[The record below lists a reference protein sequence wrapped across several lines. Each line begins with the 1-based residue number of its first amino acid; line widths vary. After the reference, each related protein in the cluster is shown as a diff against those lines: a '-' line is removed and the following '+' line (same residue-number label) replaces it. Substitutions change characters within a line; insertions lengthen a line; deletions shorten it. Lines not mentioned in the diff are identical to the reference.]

1 MSQGDL
7 RAVILAGGSGTRL
20 WPLSRLQSPKQFL
33 KLVGSESLLEATIT
47 RLHPLIGDSQVT
59 IVTSEDLAKGEGF
72 HLVQK
77 YASILEPVGRNT
89 APAIAVAALAMQLAA
104 TAKGTDP
111 EGDVMIVLPSDHL
124 IRDVPNFQ
132 RSLQSAIDAARE
144 GKLVTFGINP
154 TAPETGFGYI
164 RASGSGDV
172 RKVIEFREKPDRAT
186 AEAFLASGEYYWNS
200 GMFVWRAGSILAA
213 IEQYV
218 PELAAVLATI
228 RRDVENGTPLAEAI
242 KAHFAAC
249 PSISIDH
256 GVLEKCGDV
265 YMVPGNF
272 GWSDVGSWDAVY
284 EVAEKDAQQ
293 NAVQGNAVLV
303 ECRNTLIRSE
313 GRLIAAVG
321 VEDVAVVETADAIL
335 VSRMGQS
342 QQVRKVVDELVR
354 RAGTE
359 HIEHVTV
366 RRPWGTYTVLEEGPG
381 FKIKRIE
388 VRPGGRL
395 SLQSHKYRSEHW
407 VVVSGVATVTRN
419 AERFLVK
426 PNEST
431 FIPIGTKHRL
441 ENEGTEPL
449 QIIEVQVG
457 ESVSETDIQ
466 RYDDIYG
473 RTPAKAS

>member
-1 MSQGDL
+1 MNQPDL
-7 RAVILAGGSGTRL
+7 TAVVLAGGSGTRL

-47 RLHPLIGDSQVT
+47 RLHPLIEPSQVVV
-59 IVTSEDLAKGEGF
+59 VTSEDLAKGEGF
-72 HLVQK
+72 HLVQRFR
-77 YASILEPVGRNT
+77 SILEPVGRNT
-89 APAIAVAALAMQLAA
+89 APAIAVAALEASAA
-104 TAKGTDP
+104 GVDP
-111 EGDVMIVLPSDHL
+111 VMVVLPSDHL
-124 IRDVPNFQ
+124 IADVPAFHQ
-132 RSLQSAIDAARE
+132 ALKIATAAARE
-144 GKLVTFGINP
+144 GKLVTFGIHP
-154 TAPETGFGYI
+154 TSPETGFGYI
-164 RASGSGDV
+164 RAPGNGEL
-172 RKVIEFREKPDRAT
+172 RKVGEFREKPDRAT
-186 AEAFLASGEYYWNS
+186 AESFLASGEYYWNS
-200 GMFVWRAGSILAA
+200 GMFVWRASAILAA
-213 IEQYV
+213 VEKYV
-218 PELAAVLATI
+218 PQLASVLATI
-228 RRDVENGTPLAEAI
+228 RAEVQGGISMAASV
-242 KAHFAAC
+242 KAHFGEC

-256 GVLEKCGDV
+256 GVLEKCADV
-265 YMVPGNF
+265 YVVPGDF

-284 EVAEKDAQQ
+284 EVAGKDASG

-321 VEDVAVVETADAIL
+321 IEDVAVIETPDAIL

-395 SLQSHKYRSEHW
+395 SLQSHKFRSEHW
-407 VVVSGVATVTRN
+407 VVVSGIATVTRDG
-419 AERFLVK
+419 ERYLVK

-431 FIPIGTKHRL
+431 FIPIGAKHRL

-449 QIIEVQVG
+449 QIIEAQVG
-457 ESVSETDIQ
+457 ERVDESDIQ
-466 RYDDIYG
+466 RYDDVYG
-473 RTPAKAS
+473 RGPVKAASRD

>member
-1 MSQGDL
+1 MAKTEV

-33 KLVGSESLLEATIT
+33 KLVGAESLLEATVT
-47 RLHPLIGDSQVT
+47 RLHPLVDDSQVT

-72 HLVQK
+72 HLLQRFRGL
-77 YASILEPVGRNT
+77 LEPVGRNT
-89 APAIAVAALAMQLAA
+89 APAIAIAALEMGSEPFNSV
-104 TAKGTDP
+104 KGSDP
-111 EGDVMIVLPSDHL
+111 VMIVLPSDHL
-124 IRDVPNFQ
+124 IRDVPAFHEALNT
-132 RSLQSAIDAARE
+132 AIGAARE
-144 GKLVTFGINP
+144 GKLVTFGIHP

-164 RASGSGDV
+164 RASGGGAV
-172 RKVIEFREKPDRAT
+172 RKVTEFREKPDRAT
-186 AEAFLASGEYYWNS
+186 AEGFVASGEYYWNS
-200 GMFVWRAGSILAA
+200 GMFVWRANRILEA

-218 PELAAVLATI
+218 PQLAAVLATM
-228 RRDVENGTPLAEAI
+228 RAEVERGATLAATV
-242 KAHFAAC
+242 KAHFADC

-284 EVAEKDAQQ
+284 EVAEKDKDR
-293 NAVQGNAVLV
+293 NAVQGNALLV
-303 ECRNTLIRSE
+303 ECKNTLIRSE

-321 VEDVAVVETADAIL
+321 VEDVAVVETPDAIL

-342 QQVRKVVDELVR
+342 QKVRQVVDELVR
-354 RAGTE
+354 RSGHE
-359 HIEHVTV
+359 HIEHTTV
-366 RRPWGTYTVLEEGPG
+366 RRPWGAYTVLEEGPG

-395 SLQSHKYRSEHW
+395 SLQSHKFRSEHW
-407 VVVSGVATVTRN
+407 VVVSGVATVTRDSD
-419 AERFLVK
+419 RFLVN

-431 FIPIGTKHRL
+431 FIPIGAKHRL
-441 ENEGTEPL
+441 ENEGAEPL

-457 ESVSETDIQ
+457 SQVTEADIQ
-466 RYDDIYG
+466 RYDDAYG
-473 RTPAKAS
+473 RTPAKAR

>member
-1 MSQGDL
+1 MKNPEL

-33 KLVGSESLLEATIT
+33 KLVGSESLLESTVT
-47 RLHPLIGDSQVT
+47 RLKPLIDDSQVT
-59 IVTSEDLAKGEGF
+59 LVTSEDLAKGEGF
-72 HLVQK
+72 HLVQRFT
-77 YASILEPVGRNT
+77 SLLEPVGRNT
-89 APAIAVAALAMQLAA
+89 APAIAIAALAAL
-104 TAKGTDP
+104 KPGPDP
-111 EGDVMIVLPSDHL
+111 GFGDPILIVLPSDHL
-124 IRDVPNFQ
+124 IRDVPAFHKA
-132 RSLQSAIDAARE
+132 LDTAIDAARE
-144 GKLVTFGINP
+144 GKLVTFGIHP

-164 RASGSGDV
+164 RAQGSGDV
-172 RKVIEFREKPDRAT
+172 RKVAEFREKPDRAT
-186 AEAFLASGEYYWNS
+186 AEGFVASGEYYWNS
-200 GMFVWRAGSILAA
+200 GMFVWRASRILEA
-213 IEQYV
+213 IEQHL
-218 PELAAVLATI
+218 PQLAAVLATI
-228 RRDVENGTPLAEAI
+228 RDDLAKGTALAASI
-242 KAHFAAC
+242 KAHFAEC

-265 YMVPGNF
+265 HMVPGHF

-284 EVAEKDAQQ
+284 EVAEKDKDR
-293 NAVQGNAVLV
+293 NAVQGNAVIV
-303 ECRNTLIRSE
+303 DCSNTLIRSE

-321 VEDVAVVETADAIL
+321 VEDVAIVETADAIL

-354 RAGTE
+354 REGTE

-388 VRPGGRL
+388 VRPGARL
-395 SLQSHKYRSEHW
+395 SLQSHKFRSEHW

-419 AERFLVK
+419 EERYLVH

-431 FIPIGTKHRL
+431 FIPIGAKHRL

-449 QIIEVQVG
+449 QIIEAQVG
-457 ESVSETDIQ
+457 ESVEESDIQ
-466 RYDDIYG
+466 RYDDVYG
-473 RTPAKAS
+473 RAPAKA

>member
-1 MSQGDL
+1 MNTSDL

-47 RLHPLIGDSQVT
+47 RLAPLIGESQVV
-59 IVTSEDLAKGEGF
+59 IVTSEDLAEGEGF

-89 APAIAVAALAMQLAA
+89 APAIAVSALAMLAE
-104 TAKGTDP
+104 DP
-111 EGDVMIVLPSDHL
+111 VMIVLPSDHL
-124 IRDVPNFQ
+124 IRDVPAFHHA
-132 RSLQSAIDAARE
+132 LETAIAAARE
-144 GKLVTFGINP
+144 GKLVTFGIHP

-164 RASGSGDV
+164 RAAGDGNV
-172 RKVIEFREKPDRAT
+172 RKVVEFREKPDRAT

-200 GMFVWRAGSILAA
+200 GMFVWRASRILAA
-213 IEQYV
+213 VEKFV
-218 PELAAVLATI
+218 PELAAVLASM
-228 RRDVENGTPLAEAI
+228 RNEVAKGASMAAAI
-242 KAHFAAC
+242 KAHFAQC

-284 EVAEKDAQQ
+284 DVAEKDAQQ
-293 NAVQGNAVLV
+293 NAVQGNALLV

-354 RAGTE
+354 RAGHE
-359 HIEHVTV
+359 HIQHVTV

-395 SLQSHKYRSEHW
+395 SLQSHKFRSEHW
-407 VVVSGVATVTRN
+407 VVVSGIATVTRN

-431 FIPIGTKHRL
+431 FISIDTRHRL
-441 ENEGTEPL
+441 ENEGAEPL

-457 ESVSETDIQ
+457 SQVTEGDIE
-466 RYDDIYG
+466 RYDDVYG
-473 RTPAKAS
+473 RGPAKAS

>member
-1 MSQGDL
+1 MSQADL

-33 KLVGSESLLEATIT
+33 KLVGSESLLEATVT
-47 RLHPLIGDSQVT
+47 RLHPLIDDSQVT

-72 HLVQK
+72 LLVQK

-89 APAIAVAALAMQLAA
+89 APAIAIAALAAS
-104 TAKGTDP
+104 GSVPEDP
-111 EGDVMIVLPSDHL
+111 VMVVLPSDHL
-124 IRDVPNFQ
+124 IRDIPAFH
-132 RSLQSAIDAARE
+132 RALGIAIGAARE
-144 GKLVTFGINP
+144 GKLVTFGIHP
-154 TAPETGFGYI
+154 TTPETGFGYI
-164 RASGSGDV
+164 RAEGNGDV
-172 RKVIEFREKPDRAT
+172 RKVAEFREKPDRAT
-186 AEAFLASGEYYWNS
+186 AEEFIASGGYYWNS
-200 GMFVWRAGSILAA
+200 GMFVWRASRILAA
-213 IEQYV
+213 IEKYLPQLGDVVASIRADVAEGV
-218 PELAAVLATI
+218 PLAASI
-228 RRDVENGTPLAEAI
+228 Q
-242 KAHFAAC
+242 AHFAEC

-284 EVAEKDAQQ
+284 EVAEKDEHR
-293 NAVQGNAVLV
+293 NAVQGNALLV

-354 RAGTE
+354 RSSTK

-366 RRPWGTYTVLEEGPG
+366 RRPWGTYTVLEEGAG
-381 FKIKRIE
+381 FKLKRIE

-395 SLQSHKYRSEHW
+395 SLQSHKFRSEHW
-407 VVVSGVATVTRN
+407 VVVSGVATVTRD
-419 AERFLVK
+419 AERFVVNA
-426 PNEST
+426 NEST
-431 FIPIGTKHRL
+431 FIPIGTRHRL
-441 ENEGTEPL
+441 ENEGSEPL

-457 ESVSETDIQ
+457 AQVVEGDIQ
-466 RYDDIYG
+466 RYDDDYG
-473 RTPAKAS
+473 RTAGQA